1 MKNLSIKYF
10 VKAKSYLDNEQGAQT
25 LEWVA
30 IGAVV
35 VSIAALLGSAF
46 DGDSISGIVDDII
59 DKISKSL

>member
-10 VKAKSYLDNEQGAQT
+10 VKAKSYLDNQQGAQT

-35 VSIAALLGSAF
+35 VSIAALLGKAF
-46 DGDSISGIVDDII
+46 EGDGISGIVTKII
-59 DKISKSL
+59 GKIGSSL